1 MILNQVSQWHYLMW
15 SSRWQFLHTMLLI
28 LDWNEN
34 FIIIVLF
41 WITPSLHKRTL
52 FSYSNWYLLKERT
65 CAGVLVEGISEVTLT
80 RTVCQSQTSSS
91 QIKIMAEKN
100 MPLSQYPCRTKY
112 SASKWKSRYKTL
124 FKFSGEKSCNFLIF
138 FVIHCI
144 TVFYPSVVLRFQKRF
159 LIISVNKFYHQ
170 IVYVL

>member
-28 LDWNEN
+28 FRLKWKLHNHCLTLNYTLITQEN
-34 FIIIVLF
+34 SVFMF
-41 WITPSLHKRTL
+41 
-52 FSYSNWYLLKERT
+52 NWYLLKERT
-65 CAGVLVEGISEVTLT
+65 CAGVLVSISGVTLT

-112 SASKWKSRYKTL
+112 SVSKWRNRCKTL
-124 FKFSGEKSCNFLIF
+124 LNLVGKKSCNFLIF
-138 FVIHCI
+138 FVIHCL
-144 TVFYPSVVLRFQKRF
+144 TCFYPLSCSPDFKKDF
-159 LIISVNKFYHQ
+159 
-170 IVYVL
+170 